1 MSIIGRGREAT
12 GAADGAVEVIR
23 ATAVADRRTK
33 LLVTRLKPGQA
44 AVISHADVDEV
55 SANS

>member
-23 ATAVADRRTK
+23 ATAVATGARNCWSPGS
-33 LLVTRLKPGQA
+33 PGQA
-44 AVISHADVDEV
+44 AVISHADIDEV